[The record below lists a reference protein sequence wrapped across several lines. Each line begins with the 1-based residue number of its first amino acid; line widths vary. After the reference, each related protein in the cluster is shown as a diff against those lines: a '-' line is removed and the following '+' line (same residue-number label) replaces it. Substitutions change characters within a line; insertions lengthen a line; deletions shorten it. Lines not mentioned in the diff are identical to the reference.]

1 MLVRNTAVMVVL
13 AVLAA
18 ATWLAT
24 WQGQGSSPGLE
35 GAAEAGPFGYYARG
49 ARLYR
54 TDDEGRFV
62 THVFAER
69 LDELPGEEQLQLTGV
84 SVEYRPA
91 DDTAWT
97 LSAATAKYSRDGSR
111 VDLAGE
117 VAVRSSP
124 ADGSRPVTIL
134 TDKLLFS
141 PDTSTAESSEAVEI
155 HVGDWQLQGVGLR
168 ALLKEDSL
176 KLESEVHGTF
186 VP

>member
-1 MLVRNTAVMVVL
+1 VRDSAVLIVL
-13 AVLAA
+13 AILAA
-18 ATWLAT
+18 ATWLLVT
-24 WQGQGSSPGLE
+24 WQSQESSPAVE
-35 GAAEAGPFGYYARG
+35 SAAEAGPLGYYARG
-49 ARLYR
+49 ARLHR

-84 SVEYRPA
+84 NVEYRPA

-97 LSAATAKYSRDGSR
+97 LSAATARYSRDGSQ
-111 VDLAGE
+111 VDLAGD

-134 TDKLLFS
+134 ANQLVFS

-155 HVGDWQLQGVGLR
+155 HVGDWQLRGVGLR

-176 KLESEVHGTF
+176 KLESEVHGTL